1 MWPNP
6 QDFWASLI
14 PLYSK
19 TSTQKDMESQ
29 VKERKTNCVHINI
42 FSIHETSLSR
52 DATANRTDV
61 IHDCQINIALLWLIW
76 N

>member
-29 VKERKTNCVHINI
+29 VTERKTNCVHINI
-42 FSIHETSLSR
+42 FSMNLLCPEMPR
-52 DATANRTDV
+52 
-61 IHDCQINIALLWLIW
+61 QIELMLYMIVK
-76 N
+76 

>member
-29 VKERKTNCVHINI
+29 VTERKTNCVHINI
-42 FSIHETSLSR
+42 FSIHEPSLSR